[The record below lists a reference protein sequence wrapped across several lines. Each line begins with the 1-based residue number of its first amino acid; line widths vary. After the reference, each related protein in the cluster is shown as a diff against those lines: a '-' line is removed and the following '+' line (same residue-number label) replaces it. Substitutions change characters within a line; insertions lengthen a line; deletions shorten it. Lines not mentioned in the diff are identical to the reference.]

1 MLRFTGLRRRNV
13 AILCSILIA
22 GLAVPVSVTAQSRSQ
37 FVGRTAVTAPERT
50 DAGEWDGTWY
60 YVTRARKMALWIRTE
75 DGTPR
80 MKMRLQ
86 GQSGGLESFTTD
98 WDSQAEYHAA
108 GRAGS
113 FSLEFDQRDENTMT
127 GSWTWNVDAKNASR
141 DETADFTIYR
151 AGWGRQLIWKIE
163 NFRQEF
169 SGDAEPRGDVE
180 EMVWLFRKASRRE
193 ALWSELPF

>member
-1 MLRFTGLRRRNV
+1 MLRITGLRRRNV

-22 GLAVPVSVTAQSRSQ
+22 GLAVPVLVTAQSRSQ
-37 FVGRTAVTAPERT
+37 FVGRTTVTAPDRT

-75 DGTPR
+75 DGKPR
-80 MKMRLQ
+80 MKLRLQ

-98 WDSQAEYHAA
+98 WDGQAEYHAA
-108 GRAGS
+108 GRLGA
-113 FSLEFDQRDENTMT
+113 FSLEFDQRDENTIT
-127 GSWTWNVDAKNASR
+127 GSWTWNVDAKNAAR